1 MTTVLNY
8 IRRDLHWNTT
18 ERPVALNQDGPGWSC
33 KSTLKLGY
41 KVCLNSGAVFWMRSE
56 TSKAILQQWWISSG
70 EPYMLKNKFTSKWRL
85 KWPWEQAQ
93 LYEIQQDY
101 ASQIQI
107 LSFPTM
113 PYLPWT
119 SKNNPKSQYPT
130 DTIEPYCFS
139 HWPGAGCFITHHC
152 ASKNQKLKLMENYD
166 LPHAEITIDIV
177 YIDKRIQI

>member
-1 MTTVLNY
+1 MY
-8 IRRDLHWNTT
+8 ICCFLCS
-18 ERPVALNQDGPGWSC
+18 VQ
-33 KSTLKLGY
+33 
-41 KVCLNSGAVFWMRSE
+41 
-56 TSKAILQQWWISSG
+56 
-70 EPYMLKNKFTSKWRL
+70 
-85 KWPWEQAQ
+85 WPWEQAQ

-119 SKNNPKSQYPT
+119 SKDNPNSQYPT

-166 LPHAEITIDIV
+166 LPHADIAIDVV
-177 YIDKRIQI
+177 YIDKRIP